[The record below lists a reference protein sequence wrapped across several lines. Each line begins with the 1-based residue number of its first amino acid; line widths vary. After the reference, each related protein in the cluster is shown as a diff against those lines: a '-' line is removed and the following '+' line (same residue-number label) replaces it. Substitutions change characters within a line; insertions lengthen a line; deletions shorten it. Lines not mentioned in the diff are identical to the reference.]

1 MDVLQMQQMYEA
13 GSTLK
18 EIAEVNQTSYQ
29 TVRRRLVAS
38 GLQMRPPHQKG
49 EAQKS
54 ASMARSGYDDDQLRS
69 MSVQGMTCEEI
80 GQAIGRNGEAVRRAM
95 VRRGIPR
102 QEGKARPTKN
112 HFWKGGLTVDKHGY
126 ILQKSHGHPYAT
138 ALGYVRQHRLV
149 LEREL
154 GRHLLPEEKVD
165 HRNGDTSDN
174 RPENLRAYPRNSDH
188 LRDTL
193 TGKKKLPTAVRA
205 VLTRWA
211 VQRAERRVAAM
222 IAATEIGADP
232 SLLWN
237 DHPPL

>member
-1 MDVLQMQQMYEA
+1 MDVLQMQQMYET
-13 GSTLK
+13 GSTLR
-18 EIAEVNQTSYQ
+18 EVASANGTSYQ
-29 TVRRRLVAS
+29 TVRRRLVAA
-38 GLQMRPPHQKG
+38 GVPIRDYRTDRKART
-49 EAQKS
+49 EKA
-54 ASMARSGYDDDQLRS
+54 MARSGYDEDQLRS
-69 MSVQGMTCEEI
+69 MSAQGMTCEEI
-80 GQAIGRNGEAVRRAM
+80 GQAIGRDGEAVRRAM

-112 HFWKGGLTVDKHGY
+112 HFWQGGLTVDKHGY
-126 ILQKSHGHPYAT
+126 ILQHQPGHPHVT
-138 ALGYVRQHRLV
+138 KGGYVRQHRLV

-174 RPENLRAYPRNSDH
+174 RPENLRAYPKNSEH

-211 VQRAERRVAAM
+211 VQRAERRVATM
-222 IAATEIGADP
+222 IALTEIGADP